1 MDNLSEAL
9 QWCRD
14 INGCDLSD
22 SWIERFIFSCVG
34 CPPLVA
40 TPLNGW
46 CDFFYFLDTWSCTT
60 PSDGIRASLG
70 RMVSEVFRVY
80 GYDTETNRPIT
91 TKEALRARISARL
104 DMVDLDNNFRDYCIE
119 SIYDTIVRVSVD
131 LCDTASLHELNIYD
145 IFDGRGF
152 DSALL
157 HSIFGTI
164 PTKSGRA
171 GGADA
176 LPTQKR
182 GEMLPVRVRAHIVYE
197 LMKRGGVTL
206 AQYDKTDI
214 ARLINAAIGGNPA
227 AKIRNVD
234 MYKNFP
240 YELNAEDAQII
251 AGLFEPFK

>member
-1 MDNLSEAL
+1 MDNLNEAL

-22 SWIERFIFSCVG
+22 SWIERFIFLCVG
-34 CPPLVA
+34 CPQTVA

-46 CDFFYFLDTWSCTT
+46 RDFCAFLDIWSCTT
-60 PSDGIRASLG
+60 PRDGIRASLG

-80 GYDTETNRPIT
+80 GYDTDTNSPIT

-104 DMVDLDNNFRDYCIE
+104 DTVELDNNFRDYCVE

-157 HSIFGTI
+157 HSIFGTA
-164 PTKSGRA
+164 PTNAVRVEGVN
-171 GGADA
+171 A
-176 LPTQKR
+176 LPPKKR
-182 GEMLPVRVRAHIVYE
+182 GDMLPVRVRAHIVYE
-197 LMKRGGVTL
+197 LIKRGGVTL
-206 AQYDKTDI
+206 AHYDKTDI
-214 ARLINAAIGGNPA
+214 VRLINAAIGGNPA

-240 YELNAEDAQII
+240 YELNVEDAQII
-251 AGLFEPFK
+251 EGLFKPFK